1 MTDHVHETA
10 SISAITPGYSEF
22 DAERMLAE
30 SHSSRRS
37 DFARDRARLLH
48 SSALRRL
55 SAKTQVLSPTAG
67 LDFARNRLTHSLEV
81 AQVGREIAGR
91 LRLDP
96 DVVDTACLAHDIGH
110 PPFGHNGEKAL
121 NSWSADIGGFEGN
134 AQTLRLI
141 TRLEPKVFGTD
152 GRSFGLNLTRASL
165 DASTKYPWPEKQAVI
180 DPTGRAKFGF
190 YSDDVDVFDWM
201 RQGAPDRQRCIE
213 AQVMDLSDDIAY
225 SVHDF
230 EDAIVNGYVD
240 AGELGAR
247 VNHDE
252 LVESMFEWIGG
263 EFTHDELISAFDRLD
278 NLDVWVDTWDGSRIA
293 QAKLKNLT
301 SQLIGRFAH
310 AAVHATREAHPQ
322 HNLVRF
328 GGNVIIPLDVQA
340 EIAVLKG
347 IVAAFVM
354 TTNSRKPVYSHQREV
369 LTDLCNTL
377 FAGGPQV
384 LDPHFA
390 QDWKNTSDEAVRRR
404 IVIDQVASLTDQS
417 AFAWHDR
424 LCGGNNSGQVIA

>member
-1 MTDHVHETA
+1 MSEHKHDTA
-10 SISAITPGYSEF
+10 SIDVVASGYTEL
-22 DAERMLAE
+22 DAERMLPE
-30 SHSSRRS
+30 VHSSRRS

-55 SAKTQVLSPTAG
+55 AAKTQVLSPTAG

-121 NSWSADIGGFEGN
+121 SVWSQDIGGFEGN
-134 AQTLRLI
+134 AQTLRVL
-141 TRLEPKVFGTD
+141 TRLEPKVFSPSGE
-152 GRSFGLNLTRASL
+152 SFGLNLTRASL
-165 DASTKYPWPEKQAVI
+165 DASTKYPWPQQQAVI
-180 DPTGRAKFGF
+180 DPSGRAKFGF
-190 YSDDVDVFDWM
+190 YADDVGVFEWM
-201 RQGAPDRQRCIE
+201 RQGAPQKQRCIE

-230 EDAIVNGYVD
+230 EDAVFNGHVD
-240 AGELGAR
+240 ARELSAR
-247 VNHDE
+247 VNHDA
-252 LVESMFEWIGG
+252 LVDSMFEWIGG
-263 EFTHDELISAFDRLD
+263 EFTHDELIAAFDRLD
-278 NLDVWVDTWDGSRIA
+278 NLDVWVDDWDGSRIA

-310 AAVHATREAHPQ
+310 AAVHATRQAYPTGS
-322 HNLVRF
+322 LVRF
-328 GGNVIIPLDVQA
+328 GGSVEVPADVRA

-347 IVAAFVM
+347 IAAAFVM
-354 TTNSRKPVYSHQREV
+354 TTNSRKPVYALQREI
-369 LTDLCNTL
+369 LTDLCQHLYSN
-377 FAGGPQV
+377 PQD
-384 LDPHFA
+384 LDRHFA
-390 QDWKNTSDEAVRRR
+390 DDWQAASDDNARKR
-404 IVIDQVASLTDQS
+404 IVVDQVASLTDQS

-424 LCGGNNSGQVIA
+424 LISTQSKAIS